1 MFHYRISRFIL
12 YWTFKIFFNLR
23 ASGWDNIPAKG
34 KVIIAPNH
42 RSNYD
47 PPLVGSCVPHRDLIY
62 LAKIGLFVNKV
73 FSWFL
78 RKYNAIPIKTDAS
91 DTGTVRT
98 VLNLLRKGFPVVI
111 FPEGTRSKTGKFLP
125 AQPGIGY
132 FSYKTQSP
140 VVPVF
145 VKGTEESMLNHF
157 LRQSPLIVEFGRPI
171 YPEKK
176 DKINTESAQKFSD
189 YILDTVKKM
198 ALRWK

>member
-1 MFHYRISRFIL
+1 MFHYRIIRFIL
-12 YWTFKIFFNLR
+12 YWTFKIFFNLK
-23 ASGWDNIPAKG
+23 ASGWDNIPVKG

-73 FSWFL
+73 FSWVL
-78 RKYNAIPIKTDAS
+78 RKYNAIPIRTDAS
-91 DTGTVRT
+91 DMGTVRAI
-98 VLNLLRKGFPVVI
+98 LNLLKKGFPVVI

-145 VKGTEESMLNHF
+145 IKGTEESMLNHF
-157 LRQSPLIVEFGRPI
+157 LRESPLIVKFGPPI

-176 DKINTESAQKFSD
+176 YKINIESAQKFSD
-189 YILDTVKKM
+189 YILDTIKKM
-198 ALRWK
+198 AVGWK